1 MRPNSFHGCLSD
13 PPYGLSFMGKQWD
26 KGVPSAETWAE
37 VLRVLKPGSFLLA
50 FGGTRTYHRLTC
62 AIEDAGFEIR
72 DCLMWL
78 YGSGFPKSHDVSKA
92 IDKAAGEKRPRIAH
106 PRTGQ
111 TNAYGSFSGS
121 MEICEPATPDALRF
135 SGYGTALKPAWEPI
149 IVAMKPCEGTFAQ
162 NAVTHGV
169 AGLNIEAGRIAGVD
183 TTTIHNSSSSYMTGR
198 IGQKQPTQEQ
208 YTTGSTL
215 GRWPAN
221 VLMDENAAAM
231 LDEQS
236 GESKSRA
243 SGYDWTES
251 RNDNPT
257 RITRNIKSGVHF
269 GDSGGASRF
278 FYVAKASRKE
288 RGEGN
293 THPTVKPIK
302 LAEYLARLILPP
314 DNGRLLIPFS
324 GSGSEMLGAKRAG
337 WRSITGIELNPEYTQ
352 IAEKRL
358 AQAA

>member
-1 MRPNSFHGCLSD
+1 MKIHTGDVASTLRRMRPNTFHGCLTD

-50 FGGTRTYHRLTC
+50 FGGTRTYHGLTC

-78 YGSGFPKSHDVSKA
+78 YGSGFPKSHDISKG
-92 IDKAAGEKRPRIAH
+92 IDRAAGVVRKSIGQRVSSQP
-106 PRTGQ
+106 TG
-111 TNAYGSFSGS
+111 NAYAQDAWTKGHRKAHVVD
-121 MEICEPATPDALRF
+121 ITAPATPAAQTWN
-135 SGYGTALKPAWEPI
+135 GYGTALKPAWEPI

-162 NAVTHGV
+162 NALTHGV
-169 AGLNIEAGRIAGVD
+169 AGLNIDAGRVGTELIESHGGGINRAGRKYGNGRGLPTIA
-183 TTTIHNSSSSYMTGR
+183 
-198 IGQKQPTQEQ
+198 K
-208 YTTGSTL
+208 GSNPHS

-221 VLMDENAAAM
+221 VL
-231 LDEQS
+231 LDEDAAERLGQ
-236 GESKSRA
+236 
-243 SGYDWTES
+243 
-251 RNDNPT
+251 P
-257 RITRNIKSGVHF
+257 
-269 GDSGGASRF
+269 SRF

-337 WRSITGIELNPEYTQ
+337 WKSITGIELNPEYAE